1 MDKRKFLEKAI
12 WKLGEGYFTGDVW
25 RNRRPFGVFRIRA
38 RVEASGPAD
47 VRVHIRCLSYPMLD
61 VELNTPS
68 KEAAE
73 EAILEYFDKIDRIDR
88 LIPNAVYRQSTKAA
102 TDIIGAELNKI
113 IAKNFWYRK
122 EQIS

>member
-1 MDKRKFLEKAI
+1 MIQKPFLEKAI
-12 WKLGEGYFTGDVW
+12 WKLDEGHFTGDVW

-73 EAILEYFDKIDRIDR
+73 EAIQGYFDKIERIDR
-88 LIPNAVYRQSTKAA
+88 LIPGAVYRQSTKAA

-113 IAKNFWYRK
+113 IAKKIWY
-122 EQIS
+122 